1 MAIAGILAEASS
13 VIIPSIL
20 TTYTRGNTTM
30 KTNTR
35 APLSKIRL
43 AALAAA
49 VCAIFMTGCA
59 ERINQPSSVANQEAA
74 LRLPPVETYPEPAVR
89 SEGSLF
95 SESARMDL
103 FSDMKARRVGDII
116 TINIVENS
124 RASKNATT
132 STGRSNSV
140 TAATRA
146 LVGYENPA
154 NIPAVGSVFDSIG
167 FNNAIGIDGSYNSS
181 FSGSGATA
189 RTESMTARM
198 SARVIQVL
206 PDGNLVIRG
215 SQEILVNNEKQYI
228 TVQGVVR
235 PADIGADNTVLST
248 YMADSRID
256 YSGQGDLSR
265 KQREGWL
272 SRFLDVVWPF

>member
-1 MAIAGILAEASS
+1 
-13 VIIPSIL
+13 
-20 TTYTRGNTTM
+20 M
-30 KTNTR
+30 KTAQTTFH
-35 APLSKIRL
+35 IRL

-49 VCAIFMTGCA
+49 FCAFFLGGCA
-59 ERINQPSSVANQEAA
+59 EQINQPSSVVNQEAA

-95 SESARMDL
+95 SETARMDL
-103 FSDMKARRVGDII
+103 FSDKKARRVGDII

-124 RASKNATT
+124 RATKNATT
-132 STGRSNSV
+132 STGRANAV
-140 TAATRA
+140 TAQTRA
-146 LVGYENPA
+146 LFGYENTA
-154 NIPAVGSVFDSIG
+154 NVPAVGGVLDGIG
-167 FNNAIGIDGSYNSS
+167 FNNAMGIDASFTSS
-181 FSGSGATA
+181 FSGNGSTT
-189 RTESMTARM
+189 RNENMTARM
-198 SARVIQVL
+198 SGRVIQVL

-235 PADIGADNTVLST
+235 PSDIDADNTVLST
-248 YMADSRID
+248 YMADARID
-256 YSGQGDLSR
+256 YSGRGDISR

>member
-1 MAIAGILAEASS
+1 MKGTHRTTSLPISIAA
-13 VIIPSIL
+13 
-20 TTYTRGNTTM
+20 M
-30 KTNTR
+30 
-35 APLSKIRL
+35 
-43 AALAAA
+43 AA
-49 VCAIFMTGCA
+49 VFCVIFLTACAGPVN
-59 ERINQPSSVANQEAA
+59 EPSSVVNQEAA
-74 LRLPPVETYPEPAVR
+74 LRLPPVETYPEPVVY

-95 SESARMDL
+95 SEAARMDL
-103 FSDMKARRVGDII
+103 FSDKKARRVGDIV

-132 STGRSNSV
+132 TTGRSNSI
-140 TAATRA
+140 TAATRG
-146 LVGYENPA
+146 LLGYENPA
-154 NIPAVGSVFDSIG
+154 NIPAIGNVFDSAG
-167 FNNAIGIDGSYNSS
+167 FNNAMGIDASYESA
-181 FSGSGATA
+181 FSGRGTTA
-189 RTESMTARM
+189 RTETMTARM

-235 PADIGADNTVLST
+235 PSDIDADNTVLST

-256 YSGQGDLSR
+256 YSGRGDISR